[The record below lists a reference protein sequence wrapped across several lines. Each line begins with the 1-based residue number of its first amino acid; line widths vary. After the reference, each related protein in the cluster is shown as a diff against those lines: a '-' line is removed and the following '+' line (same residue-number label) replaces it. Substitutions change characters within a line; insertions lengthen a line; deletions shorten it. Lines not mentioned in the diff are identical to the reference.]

1 MKDFP
6 HYFLFLHVTEG
17 PCYFKGTTKHYI
29 SGLIYFLKEI
39 KCAAFLYNGHSF
51 KNLNCLVVETC
62 QCNSSTC
69 AHLSIFYFALMLLT
83 TIKYVNLNLI

>member
-51 KNLNCLVVETC
+51 QNLKCLVVETC